1 MYFINRIMRKT
12 NSLSIVKN
20 NNKKFQSK
28 IRLIGSN

>member
-12 NSLSIVKN
+12 NNLSIVKS
-20 NNKKFQSK
+20 NNKKFQLK